1 MCPQVRVSTLPVSGR
16 SYDHWGFG
24 LTCARS
30 AVRPPAPPYLRPT
43 SFPHRV
49 GHIGGPVVRGREDV
63 VARSSFAISFFP
75 PREDLLEVPDEGA
88 EDERELGNL
97 NGAGADPIE
106 QELGSLNGPRADP
119 TEHELG
125 NWNGVG
131 ADPTEQELGN
141 LNGARADPTEHE
153 LGNWNG
159 ARADPTE

>member
-16 SYDHWGFG
+16 PYDRWGFG

-30 AVRPPAPPYLRPT
+30 VVRPLAPPYLRPT
-43 SFPHRV
+43 SFLRRV
-49 GHIGGPVVRGREDV
+49 SHVGGPVVQGREDV

-75 PREDLLEVPDEGA
+75 PWEDLLEVPDEGA
-88 EDERELGNL
+88 EDERELRNL
-97 NGAGADPIE
+97 NAAGADPTE
-106 QELGSLNGPRADP
+106 QELRSLNGARADP
-119 TEHELG
+119 TEQELG

-141 LNGARADPTEHE
+141 LNDARADPIEHE

-159 ARADPTE
+159 AGADPTE